1 MCKCCEEIENWKEIN
16 QNNENITSKIFA
28 ELSIRSWRKG
38 EKKVRGNEFSNVTTN
53 QYELRYCPL
62 CGKKQ

>member
-28 ELSIRSWRKG
+28 KLSIRSWRKG
-38 EKKVRGNEFSNVTTN
+38 EKKVEGNEFSNVTTN